1 VAKRFATVSHGGSKP
16 LPEQPL
22 KQLLAIAIVALLAF
36 AAYVGYEKY
45 VEKYTVERADD
56 TPLVLS
62 KVVTATFAKG
72 SSLKVGTLSGTVQ
85 AAAKDTRGY
94 GLLNS
99 DQVMKAPYSVDY
111 FVDLSRLSLQNYIWN
126 PKSRTL
132 SIRVPEITVAPAN
145 VDESKM
151 MVRRR
156 GIFIT
161 AAAFD
166 AMGRTTSTQAVKVA
180 QAAANKTENMAKAR
194 DNARV
199 ALAQLLR
206 TPLNAAGIRDVNII
220 VHFPAD
226 GDRSKERWDESRT
239 LARVLED
246 AR

>member
-1 VAKRFATVSHGGSKP
+1 LPEQLPKQIFATVI
-16 LPEQPL
+16 L
-22 KQLLAIAIVALLAF
+22 ALLAF
-36 AAYVGYEKY
+36 AAYIGYEKY
-45 VEKYTVERADD
+45 VEKYTVERTDD

-111 FVDLSRLSLQNYIWN
+111 FVDLSRLSLRNYIWN

-161 AAAFD
+161 ADAFD
-166 AMGRTTSTQAVKVA
+166 AMGRTSSTQAIKVA
-180 QAAANKTENMAKAR
+180 QAAANKPENIARAR

-199 ALAQLLR
+199 ALAQFLR
-206 TPLNAAGIRDVNII
+206 TPLNAAGIRDVNIV
-220 VHFPAD
+220 VHFPTD
-226 GDRSKERWDESRT
+226 GDRSNERWDESRT
-239 LARVLED
+239 LARVLEE

>member
-1 VAKRFATVSHGGSKP
+1 MSEARSET
-16 LPEQPL
+16 LP
-22 KQLLAIAIVALLAF
+22 KQLLAVAIIALLAF

-45 VEKYTVERADD
+45 FEKYTIERTAGPNDD
-56 TPLVLS
+56 TLVVT
-62 KVVTATFAKG
+62 KVVTAAFAKG

-132 SIRVPEITVAPAN
+132 SIRVPEVTVAPAN

-166 AMGRTTSTQAVKVA
+166 AMGKTTSTQAVNVA
-180 QAAANKTENMAKAR
+180 QAAANKPENLSKAR

-199 ALAQLLR
+199 ALTRLIR
-206 TPLNAAGIRDVNII
+206 TPLNAAGIRDVNIV
-220 VHFPAD
+220 VHFPTD
-226 GDRSKERWDESRT
+226 GDRSDERWDESRT
-239 LARVLED
+239 LARVLEE
-246 AR
+246 AK

>member
-1 VAKRFATVSHGGSKP
+1 MLERSPKRYF
-16 LPEQPL
+16 
-22 KQLLAIAIVALLAF
+22 AIAVSVAIAALLAF

-45 VEKYTVERADD
+45 VEKYTVERTDD
-56 TPLVLS
+56 TTLVLS

-72 SSLKVGTLSGTVQ
+72 STLKVGTLSGTVQ

-111 FVDLSRLSLQNYIWN
+111 FVDLSRLSLQSYIWN
-126 PKSRTL
+126 AKSRTL
-132 SIRVPEITVAPAN
+132 SIRVPEVTIAPAN
-145 VDESKM
+145 VDETKM

-166 AMGRTTSTQAVKVA
+166 AMGRTTSAQAVKVA
-180 QAAANKTENMAKAR
+180 QAAANKPENVAKAR

-199 ALAQLLR
+199 ALTQLLR
-206 TPLNAAGIRDVNII
+206 TPLNAAGIADVNIV
-220 VHFPAD
+220 VHFPTD
-226 GDRSKERWDESRT
+226 GERSNERWDESRT

>member
-1 VAKRFATVSHGGSKP
+1 
-16 LPEQPL
+16 LP
-22 KQLLAIAIVALLAF
+22 KQLVLILILAVLAF
-36 AAYVGYEKY
+36 GAYVGYEKY
-45 VEKYTVERADD
+45 VERYTVERDD
-56 TPLVLS
+56 TLVLS
-62 KVVTATFAKG
+62 KIVTATFAKG

-85 AAAKDTRGY
+85 ATATDVRGF

-99 DQVMKAPYSVDY
+99 DQVIKAPYSVDY

-132 SIRVPEITVAPAN
+132 SIRVPEVTVAPAN

-161 AAAFD
+161 SAAFD
-166 AMGRTTSTQAVKVA
+166 AMGRISSVQAVKVA
-180 QAAANKTENMAKAR
+180 QAAAAKPENLGKAR

-199 ALAQLLR
+199 ALATLLR
-206 TPLNAAGIRDVNII
+206 APLNAAGVRDVNIV
-220 VHFPAD
+220 VHFPTD
-226 GDRSKERWDESRT
+226 GGRVNERWDESRS